1 VDAFALTR
9 LAHRPVLFA
18 VDLDQDRVQAGTKGE
33 RQVTERG
40 TVVRGEIE
48 PMVGV
53 SDANAAGTNEPGRL
67 MKPGFAKFALEL
79 EVVATVRGRLGGRA
93 IRQQDLL
100 LIGLEDQAGSGV

>member
-1 VDAFALTR
+1 MDAFALTR
-9 LAHRPVLFA
+9 LANRPVLFA
-18 VDLDQDRVQAGTKGE
+18 VDLGQDLVQAGTKGD

-48 PMVGV
+48 PMVAV
-53 SDANAAGTNEPGRL
+53 SDANTAGADKPGRF
-67 MKPGFAKFALEL
+67 MKPGFGKFALEL
-79 EVVATVRGRLGGRA
+79 EVVATVRGRLRGRA